1 MSNLLE
7 SVSLIEPMLPADGTK
22 ILEDLATDLIV
33 KSYSLEAVVNPVI
46 TRNLADLVRSMN
58 CYYSNLIEGHHTHP
72 RDIDRALAD
81 DFAIEPKQKALQL
94 EAKAHIEVQRL
105 IDYQIKP
112 INVVSADYLCWLHRE
127 FCQRL
132 PAEFLRLE
140 NSQTGVEIQLQPGKL
155 RTGGVKV
162 GSHLP
167 ISAEAI
173 PRFLQ
178 RFEQAYNP
186 KQFSK
191 VRQVMA
197 IAASHHRLLW
207 IHPFYDGNGRVA
219 RLFSHSFLK
228 EIGLG
233 NGLWSVSRGLARS
246 VADYR
251 RFLIGADQQRWND
264 WDGRGNLSAKGLN
277 NFCQFFLE
285 VCRDQVDYMR
295 SLLQP
300 EQLLTRIEL
309 YIEEQIKL
317 KLLPKKSFNL
327 LREALLSG
335 EYERGKASQ
344 ITGYQERQARTVLNQ
359 LVKAGLLVSDT
370 PRSAVRLGFPPQVV
384 ERYFPSLY
392 PSFNLHS

>member
-1 MSNLLE
+1 MSNLIE
-7 SVSLIEPMLPADGTK
+7 SVSLIEPMLPADGTN

-33 KSYSLEAVVNPVI
+33 KSHSLKAVVNPI
-46 TRNLADLVRSMN
+46 LARSLADLVRSMN

-72 RDIDRALAD
+72 KDIDRALAN
-81 DFAIEPKQKALQL
+81 DFATEPKQKALQL

-105 IDYQIKP
+105 IDYQITP

-140 NSQTGVEIQLQPGKL
+140 NSQTGVQLQPGKL

-162 GSHLP
+162 GSHIP

-186 KQFSK
+186 IQFSK

-228 EIGLG
+228 EMGLG

-251 RFLIGADQQRWND
+251 RFLMAADQERRND

-309 YIEEQIKL
+309 YIEEQIRL
-317 KLLPKKSFNL
+317 KLLPKKSFYL
-327 LREALLSG
+327 LREAVLSG

-370 PRSAVRLGFPPQVV
+370 PRSAVRLGFPAQVV
-384 ERYFPSLY
+384 DRYFPSLY
-392 PSFNLHS
+392 PSLS

>member
-7 SVSLIEPMLPADGTK
+7 SVSLIEPMLPTDGTK

-33 KSYSLEAVVNPVI
+33 KTYSLEAIVNPVI

-173 PRFLQ
+173 PLFLQ

-207 IHPFYDGNGRVA
+207 IHPFYDGNH
-219 RLFSHSFLK
+219 L
-228 EIGLG
+228 
-233 NGLWSVSRGLARS
+233 
-246 VADYR
+246 
-251 RFLIGADQQRWND
+251 
-264 WDGRGNLSAKGLN
+264 
-277 NFCQFFLE
+277 
-285 VCRDQVDYMR
+285 
-295 SLLQP
+295 
-300 EQLLTRIEL
+300 
-309 YIEEQIKL
+309 
-317 KLLPKKSFNL
+317 
-327 LREALLSG
+327 
-335 EYERGKASQ
+335 
-344 ITGYQERQARTVLNQ
+344 
-359 LVKAGLLVSDT
+359 
-370 PRSAVRLGFPPQVV
+370 
-384 ERYFPSLY
+384 
-392 PSFNLHS
+392 

>member
-1 MSNLLE
+1 LM
-7 SVSLIEPMLPADGTK
+7 
-22 ILEDLATDLIV
+22 
-33 KSYSLEAVVNPVI
+33 
-46 TRNLADLVRSMN
+46 
-58 CYYSNLIEGHHTHP
+58 
-72 RDIDRALAD
+72 
-81 DFAIEPKQKALQL
+81 
-94 EAKAHIEVQRL
+94 
-105 IDYQIKP
+105 
-112 INVVSADYLCWLHRE
+112 
-127 FCQRL
+127 
-132 PAEFLRLE
+132 
-140 NSQTGVEIQLQPGKL
+140 
-155 RTGGVKV
+155 
-162 GSHLP
+162 
-167 ISAEAI
+167 
-173 PRFLQ
+173 
-178 RFEQAYNP
+178 
-186 KQFSK
+186 
-191 VRQVMA
+191 
-197 IAASHHRLLW
+197 
-207 IHPFYDGNGRVA
+207 
-219 RLFSHSFLK
+219 
-228 EIGLG
+228 
-233 NGLWSVSRGLARS
+233 
-246 VADYR
+246 
-251 RFLIGADQQRWND
+251 GADQQRWND

-327 LREALLSG
+327 LREALLLG